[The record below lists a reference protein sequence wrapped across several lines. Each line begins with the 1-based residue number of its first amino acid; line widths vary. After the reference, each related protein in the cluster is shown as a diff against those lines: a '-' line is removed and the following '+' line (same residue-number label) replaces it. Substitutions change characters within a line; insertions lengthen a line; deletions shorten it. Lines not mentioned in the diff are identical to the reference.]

1 MYIHGVYTRNME
13 IKIKPSRDRKPV
25 APRTCC
31 ETHTDKCKFGRDHRW
46 SIGWIG
52 GPKSGL
58 GIGDEGW
65 HDSSVCSTCLGICVA
80 DMEEGGRA

>member
-1 MYIHGVYTRNME
+1 MANIAGIRVKRTRTRR
-13 IKIKPSRDRKPV
+13 PT

-31 ETHTDKCKFGRDHRW
+31 PTHTDTCKFGRDHRW

-65 HDSSVCSTCLGICVA
+65 HDSTICGECKGICTA
-80 DMEEGGRA
+80 DLEEGQRP